1 VPGDA
6 GHGGAGFAW
15 PSGALLALA
24 VVAFCAV
31 TVEGAMFDWGGVYLR
46 RVLAAP
52 EATAAAA
59 AGFFSAA
66 MAAGRLGGDHLTA
79 RVRASSLARAC
90 ALLAAL
96 GVASIVAAPAPA
108 AVFGGLVAVGL
119 GLSILVPLAF
129 GGAGRRADMPTG
141 AAIAAVATMGYL
153 GFLVGPPTL
162 GLAAEQVGLRGA
174 LALLLALLAVIALLA
189 PAVGDQRTAGGYR
202 NHPS

>member
-1 VPGDA
+1 
-6 GHGGAGFAW
+6 
-15 PSGALLALA
+15 
-24 VVAFCAV
+24 
-31 TVEGAMFDWGGVYLR
+31 MFDWGGVYLR